1 MDNDILHKTTAY
13 GLLDIVLDVAI
24 THEEVYGILGAAK
37 YIVQKKLKNHLKV
50 RDYETVMIE
59 FNTSINKLEI
69 LEPSEEEVALAA
81 QFEFEAQRLNLEFDN
96 GESQL
101 CAILLSR
108 KLRRILTG
116 DKRAINAA
124 ESLLN
129 NHHISNEIS
138 FKLVCLE
145 QAIQSL
151 INGYGLE
158 LIRSGVCT
166 EKSLDKAMS
175 NCFSCSSPESTVE
188 SCLEGLES
196 YITDLR
202 KSAPT
207 ALAPEFSF

>member
-13 GLLDIVLDVAI
+13 GLLDKVLDVAI
-24 THEEVYGILGAAK
+24 AHEEIYGILGAAK
-37 YIVQKKLKNHLKV
+37 YIVPKKLKKHLKV
-50 RDYETVMIE
+50 RDYETVMVE

-69 LEPSEEEVALAA
+69 IEPSEQEVALAA
-81 QFEFEAQRLNLEFDN
+81 HFEFEAQRLNLEFDD

-108 KLRRILTG
+108 KLRRVITG

-124 ESLLN
+124 EMLINN
-129 NHHISNEIS
+129 NHIPDEIS

-145 QAIQSL
+145 QILQWL
-151 INGYGLE
+151 INEYGIE
-158 LIRSGVCT
+158 IIRGGICL

-175 NCFSCSSPESTVE
+175 YCFSCSSPETTIE

-196 YITDLR
+196 YIADLR
-202 KSAPT
+202 HSAPIT
-207 ALAPEFSF
+207 LAPDFSF